1 MFQKVI
7 DLILIVISINDA
19 IATISTS
26 ILKISEKDIIYLTH

>member
-19 IATISTS
+19 IATISTN